1 MLQTEK
7 KVENQVVWITGATSG
22 IGEALAYAYAKQN
35 YSLVLSARRLSELER
50 VKANCEKFGTKC
62 AIVPLDLEN
71 QANFDTIA
79 QQAWE
84 SFGHIDIL
92 VNNGGMSQRSRI
104 VDSSMDIY
112 RKLFEVN
119 FFGTIALTKALLPY
133 MVNRKSGHIAVVSSI
148 AGLFGFPLR
157 SAYSAAKHALNGF
170 FETLRLEHVKDNI
183 HVTIICPGR
192 VKTNISLNAITAEN
206 KAHGKMDAGQE
217 KGISA
222 EDCAEEIITAI
233 DTRKKEVWIGKLEL
247 VPAFL
252 KRYFPALFYFVIQR
266 VKAE

>member
-1 MLQTEK
+1 MSDTP
-7 KVENQVVWITGATSG
+7 VVWITGASSG

-35 YSLVLSARRLSELER
+35 CKLILSARRQSELER
-50 VKANCEKFGTKC
+50 VKIGCEAFGASC
-62 AIVPLDLEN
+62 HVLQLDLEK
-71 QANFDTIA
+71 QDEFATLA
-79 QQAWE
+79 QRAWKF
-84 SFGHIDIL
+84 FGHIDIL
-92 VNNGGMSQRSRI
+92 INNGGMSQRSR
-104 VDSSMDIY
+104 VLDSSMEIY

-119 FFGTIALTKALLPY
+119 FFGTVALTKAVLPM
-133 MVNRKSGHIAVVSSI
+133 MVERQSGHIAVISSI

-192 VKTNISLNAITAEN
+192 VKTKISLNAITAEN
-206 KAHGKMDAGQE
+206 KAHGKMDKGQE

-222 EDCAEEIITAI
+222 EDCAEQIITAI

-252 KRYFPALFYFVIQR
+252 KRYFPSLFYFVIQR
-266 VKAE
+266 VKTE

>member
-1 MLQTEK
+1 MVDT
-7 KVENQVVWITGATSG
+7 QVVWITGATSG

-35 YSLVLSARRLSELER
+35 YSLILSARRTSELER
-50 VKANCEKFGTKC
+50 VKAACEKLSAKC
-62 AIVPLDLEN
+62 TILPLDLEN
-71 QANFDTIA
+71 QSNFNTIA
-79 QQAWE
+79 KQAWE
-84 SFGHIDIL
+84 AFGHVDIL
-92 VNNGGMSQRSRI
+92 VNNGGMSQRSRV
-104 VDSSMDIY
+104 VDSSMEIY

-133 MVNRKSGHIAVVSSI
+133 MVERKSGHIAVVSSI
-148 AGLFGFPLR
+148 AGIFGFPLR

-170 FETLRLEHVKDNI
+170 FETLRLEHIKDNI

-192 VKTNISLNAITAEN
+192 VKTNISLNAITADN
-206 KAHGKMDAGQE
+206 KVHGKMDAGQE
-217 KGISA
+217 NGISA
-222 EDCAEEIITAI
+222 ETCADEIITAI